1 MSHPSWMTVLVSV
14 AGTLAVASTALAQ
27 NTPATPGNAP
37 APTAGSSGG
46 GTLNMAVNVTAPKVL
61 VTTGPAELRCGD
73 AFGFYAVA
81 RVQPGTKLLHEGA
94 SNDYMKVAYP
104 AGSKAFVA
112 GDELIPDAAGR
123 TGKLARPSRLKAAN
137 ADAGPRASWNT
148 LTERDLPAG
157 TELTIVETVSEG
169 GKPIFF
175 GVTPPKDAFAFIS
188 KQSVREA
195 TADEAAAFLTSIG
208 LGAPAPAPAPAP
220 AATPAPV
227 ATPAAAPAA
236 TTPAAPVAAPTAAP
250 TTATAATPTT
260 PAPAPATIS
269 TVAPM
274 PGTTP
279 PLPGDQSAPKGN
291 AGTPAAPAAGTEP
304 KLKPTAPGEPE
315 AAPVAPMTP
324 AAEPQAN
331 PAPAAKVTE
340 AIRSVSPTEELNAIF
355 QRVQKQPLEEAE
367 FEQAI
372 ARFDQYAASLGTM
385 PGEVKLKDR
394 VKRMEEVIKMR
405 MEIRDSQRKN
415 RDADAAIKASRAG
428 MRTVIEQYEKQRIY
442 TIIGR
447 LIPST
452 VYDGT
457 RLPLLYRVHSPEP
470 GTARTL
476 GYLQP
481 DAGMDLT
488 SKLGQIVGVV
498 GDTRYDETLKATL
511 ITARKVDV
519 VSLAPVQAVPAAE
532 GEKKPAETK
541 PAEPKKDAKPTMDD
555 VK

>member
-14 AGTLAVASTALAQ
+14 AGTLAVANTALAQ
-27 NTPATPGNAP
+27 NSPATPGNAP

-81 RVQPGTKLLHEGA
+81 RLQPGTKLLHEGA

-123 TGKLARPSRLKAAN
+123 TGKLARPSKLKAAN

-157 TELTIVETVSEG
+157 TELTIIETVSEG

-175 GVTPPKDAFAFIS
+175 GVTPPKEAFAFIS

-195 TADEAAAFLTSIG
+195 TAEEAAAFLTSIG
-208 LGAPAPAPAPAP
+208 LGTPAPAPAPAP
-220 AATPAPV
+220 AATPAPAPA
-227 ATPAAAPAA
+227 ATPAAA
-236 TTPAAPVAAPTAAP
+236 TTPAAPTATPAAAP
-250 TTATAATPTT
+250 TTPA

-274 PGTTP
+274 PGSTP

-315 AAPVAPMTP
+315 AAPVAPTTP
-324 AAEPQAN
+324 AAEPQAA
-331 PAPAAKVTE
+331 PAPTAKITE
-340 AIRSVSPTEELNAIF
+340 AIRTVSPTEELNSIF

-372 ARFDQYAASLGTM
+372 ARFEQYAASLGSM

-405 MEIRDSQRKN
+405 MEIRDAQRKN
-415 RDADAAIKASRAG
+415 RDADAAIKASRSG

-519 VSLAPVQAVPAAE
+519 VSLAPVQAVPATE
-532 GEKKPAETK
+532 GEKKPADTK